1 MHLLINMQT
10 VLGQISMRLLDNGLP
25 AKASVEEQLLHLWQ
39 QLLNT
44 ENKLHSTTEE
54 LETLRAQQAKEMEE
68 VESYVAHIRGLLEE
82 REGLTAEYEKD
93 NEHLRQE
100 LHQIRQ
106 QQESESKELEEML
119 AQEDLG
125 EMGLNSPGEQV
136 AYLLVERATLL
147 ERLEAVEMRL
157 ESRSIAEKE
166 DAQLEPVC
174 HTRIE
179 ELRQAGKD
187 EHKTVDYVSKSSSQ
201 SPLKKLFGL
210 RKSRQRKHITPAHSE
225 ISLEKNERQWL
236 ERDLEEASRRL
247 AMAHQDIRRL
257 TNELDAAKNNNLEP
271 SDLIKLQRAKEQN
284 EKLDAENRGLRE
296 RIHLLEAQ
304 NKKILVQLAIHDAEQ
319 DAAKEQQKDKNI
331 SGDVQNENDTI
342 HKRCLEAMEDGFVQV
357 RELQRQLQR
366 LRKDQGELEERNEEL
381 EALLGEA
388 QNASKEDRHRHEAEL
403 EGLHRRIKV
412 LEAELKKQDA
422 QDKMMTNREEVKH
435 PESYLQLQHLR
446 DSSQER
452 LALLEARLTEE
463 QDWRKQLEADL
474 SAAQTALRK
483 DKEALQ
489 IGERE
494 LKKLRL
500 EVKSLQTECQQ
511 GKTLIKSL
519 TQVKAEK
526 AALEEKLNELQ
537 KSQNQLQSEQGHK
550 SPGSKSTSGNSKD
563 DSLDQQRDDRVFEGL
578 QKAHLV
584 LRSELVS
591 EREQTAELQA
601 KLSSCLQEKLTAE
614 RKIEAL
620 ELEKRSFNEYQKQYQ
635 EQNSVKDEIFSC
647 QKPEQP
653 HKLSII
659 SEDTSHYCDQVAT
672 LTVKLK
678 HMETELVK
686 EQETVSQLELSL
698 QAEASE
704 SQALKRDLQ
713 KSQSLLASA
722 QAELHHIKEKN
733 VDLKRCNVLL
743 EQEALKAESKLHSLV
758 SKCEQQQQNI
768 RELEVELADSLT
780 KPSSLQE
787 ELQSERAKL
796 AAANKKVSHLK
807 QELEQKETKL
817 VEEQEKNSQEKS
829 VLQAQASEGREYVK
843 ELQKSQSLL
852 TSAETELHHVKEMNV
867 DLKRHNTLLE
877 QEKLKLSAELKQA
890 QTKLHQAEETIH
902 SHLSQ
907 CEHQRQK
914 IRELEAELADNSTKR
929 SLIGSLQVELQTERG
944 QLTAANKKVFE
955 LQQQLSRV
963 ELQLH
968 EQEVLVQKINNLERN
983 NRDLSDTLSVLRE
996 KHHEEKTTRTLLE
1009 KRVEEL
1015 QQQVTTLKVKEATL
1029 TQNNAEVNQ
1038 LFQELNARQTDVEAE
1053 SRRTKE
1059 EVKTSQELNHKLK
1072 EDLLHSRREYNRIHS
1087 KYMEKQIQ
1095 AKTMLHQTKQKFF
1108 KETAQRNSV
1117 IQKLEKEAK
1126 RLICTLAEERDK
1138 FLEERRE
1145 LLQKITK
1152 LEEEGARTT
1161 SAVQHRVN
1169 MLEEEKRL
1177 LHHQIQMLSRQNCSL
1192 ESALR
1197 KSGSTL
1203 ENTKTNNGSIEGLLS
1218 ASLRLPSYVDN
1229 LDKCHVK
1236 VIEHAVMN
1244 STQLSVSTLQRS
1256 EQGYLNLTMPSVPP
1270 EPGDK

>member
-1 MHLLINMQT
+1 
-10 VLGQISMRLLDNGLP
+10 
-25 AKASVEEQLLHLWQ
+25 
-39 QLLNT
+39 
-44 ENKLHSTTEE
+44 
-54 LETLRAQQAKEMEE
+54 
-68 VESYVAHIRGLLEE
+68 
-82 REGLTAEYEKD
+82 
-93 NEHLRQE
+93 
-100 LHQIRQ
+100 
-106 QQESESKELEEML
+106 
-119 AQEDLG
+119 
-125 EMGLNSPGEQV
+125 
-136 AYLLVERATLL
+136 
-147 ERLEAVEMRL
+147 
-157 ESRSIAEKE
+157 
-166 DAQLEPVC
+166 
-174 HTRIE
+174 
-179 ELRQAGKD
+179 
-187 EHKTVDYVSKSSSQ
+187 
-201 SPLKKLFGL
+201 
-210 RKSRQRKHITPAHSE
+210 
-225 ISLEKNERQWL
+225 
-236 ERDLEEASRRL
+236 
-247 AMAHQDIRRL
+247 
-257 TNELDAAKNNNLEP
+257 
-271 SDLIKLQRAKEQN
+271 
-284 EKLDAENRGLRE
+284 
-296 RIHLLEAQ
+296 
-304 NKKILVQLAIHDAEQ
+304 
-319 DAAKEQQKDKNI
+319 
-331 SGDVQNENDTI
+331 
-342 HKRCLEAMEDGFVQV
+342 
-357 RELQRQLQR
+357 
-366 LRKDQGELEERNEEL
+366 
-381 EALLGEA
+381 
-388 QNASKEDRHRHEAEL
+388 
-403 EGLHRRIKV
+403 
-412 LEAELKKQDA
+412 
-422 QDKMMTNREEVKH
+422 
-435 PESYLQLQHLR
+435 
-446 DSSQER
+446 
-452 LALLEARLTEE
+452 
-463 QDWRKQLEADL
+463 
-474 SAAQTALRK
+474 
-483 DKEALQ
+483 
-489 IGERE
+489 
-494 LKKLRL
+494 
-500 EVKSLQTECQQ
+500 
-511 GKTLIKSL
+511 
-519 TQVKAEK
+519 
-526 AALEEKLNELQ
+526 
-537 KSQNQLQSEQGHK
+537 
-550 SPGSKSTSGNSKD
+550 
-563 DSLDQQRDDRVFEGL
+563 
-578 QKAHLV
+578 
-584 LRSELVS
+584 
-591 EREQTAELQA
+591 
-601 KLSSCLQEKLTAE
+601 
-614 RKIEAL
+614 
-620 ELEKRSFNEYQKQYQ
+620 
-635 EQNSVKDEIFSC
+635 
-647 QKPEQP
+647 
-653 HKLSII
+653 
-659 SEDTSHYCDQVAT
+659 
-672 LTVKLK
+672 
-678 HMETELVK
+678 METELVK

-704 SQALKRDLQ
+704 SQALKRVQSLQVSCPFKPCWSVNFSYKDESVLICNVNLQDLQ

-743 EQEALKAESKLHSLV
+743 EQETLKAESKLHSLV

-768 RELEVELADSLT
+768 RELEVELADNLT

-796 AAANKKVSHLK
+796 A
-807 QELEQKETKL
+807 
-817 VEEQEKNSQEKS
+817 
-829 VLQAQASEGREYVK
+829 
-843 ELQKSQSLL
+843 
-852 TSAETELHHVKEMNV
+852 
-867 DLKRHNTLLE
+867 
-877 QEKLKLSAELKQA
+877 
-890 QTKLHQAEETIH
+890 
-902 SHLSQ
+902 
-907 CEHQRQK
+907 
-914 IRELEAELADNSTKR
+914 
-929 SLIGSLQVELQTERG
+929 
-944 QLTAANKKVFE
+944 AANKKVFE

-968 EQEVLVQKINNLERN
+968 EQEVLIQKINNLERN